1 MVHQSEMDGS
11 VADRLFLTRQA
22 QLMAFMCPMI
32 CTIPLSL
39 AYSCK
44 EQQMANLYGMTAP
57 PVVPMTKIFEH
68 TGKRHAPGFEKFREI
83 IAWRLKQAEAEEVDI
98 FEDDVRDKIIE
109 YSSGQPR
116 VLVTLIRDS
125 LVEGDLPLSK
135 ATVDTVAKK
144 VTHSYAR
151 QLREEHWK
159 IIDQVQKTHK
169 LKRTT
174 GNDSLCME
182 LLANRAILQYPNDP
196 EWYAPNPL
204 LPKRSKK

>member
-1 MVHQSEMDGS
+1 MVHQPEMDGS
-11 VADRLFLTRQA
+11 VADRLFLKRRD
-22 QLMAFMCPMI
+22 QLAAFRCPVI

-39 AYSCK
+39 MYSCK
-44 EQQMANLYGMTAP
+44 GQQMANLYGMTAL

-83 IAWRLKQAEAEEVDI
+83 IARRLKQAETDEIDV
-98 FEDDVRDKIIE
+98 FEDDVRDRIIE
-109 YSSGQPR
+109 YSGGQPR
-116 VLVTLIRDS
+116 VLITLIRDS

-135 ATVDTVAKK
+135 ATVNTVAKK

-174 GNDSLCME
+174 GNDSLCMD

>member
-1 MVHQSEMDGS
+1 
-11 VADRLFLTRQA
+11 
-22 QLMAFMCPMI
+22 MI

-57 PVVPMTKIFEH
+57 PVVPITKIFEH

-109 YSSGQPR
+109 YSGGQPR

-135 ATVDTVAKK
+135 ATVGTVAKK
-144 VTHSYAR
+144 FTHSYAR
-151 QLREEHWK
+151 QLREAHWK

-174 GNDSLCME
+174 GNDLLCME

-204 LPKRSKK
+204 LLPKRSKK